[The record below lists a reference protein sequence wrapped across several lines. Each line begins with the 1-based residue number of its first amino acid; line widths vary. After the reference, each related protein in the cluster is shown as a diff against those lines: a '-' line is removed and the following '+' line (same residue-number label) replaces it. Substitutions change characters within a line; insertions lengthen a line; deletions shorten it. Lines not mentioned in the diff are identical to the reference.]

1 MRCARFLERFGQEPQ
16 VARPNHR
23 RYRRTLN
30 CTALYT
36 SSRPS
41 PKSFEIGTA
50 FERDSS
56 ASLCWSPGLNC
67 TSKDVVPETSGVANE
82 VPHAAAKFFPGKV
95 VMSASPGRQ
104 GPTLQAQNL
113 RRSCADRHNWWT
125 QHPPRS

>member
-82 VPHAAAKFFPGKV
+82 SAPRGGEVLSRKSCDECLTWGGKV
-95 VMSASPGRQ
+95 
-104 GPTLQAQNL
+104 
-113 RRSCADRHNWWT
+113 RHCR
-125 QHPPRS
+125 PKI